1 VYLVSFSVALPPEI
15 MLLGAVLGGGY
26 LLFAFVFRFA
36 ADTTASPT
44 VLAWALFGIV
54 LLAVNRLARSPD
66 FTWLVAFPAALGTAH
81 LVGRSLAN
89 GHAHWCASLLTAPR
103 AERARAIDWWKLDVG
118 FCGTVVAACP
128 VWIGYGAAL
137 AAKSTGRPDGLAL
150 ASFFGATFAAWCL
163 FGGAGT
169 NPFHCCYVG
178 WRVVKLALT
187 YNAPL
192 PSGRVREEP
201 FTALA
206 AVFLCPLVT
215 WPDGKPSLF
224 DLRVT
229 LDWLLRVG
237 ATAALVVAVPFG
249 IAFTVLCAGFAAP
262 AADHSG
268 RRP

>member
-1 VYLVSFSVALPPEI
+1 VLV
-15 MLLGAVLGGGY
+15 
-26 LLFAFVFRFA
+26 
-36 ADTTASPT
+36 
-44 VLAWALFGIV
+44 WALFGIV

-163 FGGAGT
+163 FGCSGT
-169 NPFHCCYVG
+169 NPLHCGYVG

-201 FTALA
+201 FTFQFPGVLRHAADRQRVVGFTVALA

-262 AADHSG
+262 AADVWDRFAASAVSAAE
-268 RRP
+268 RRKS